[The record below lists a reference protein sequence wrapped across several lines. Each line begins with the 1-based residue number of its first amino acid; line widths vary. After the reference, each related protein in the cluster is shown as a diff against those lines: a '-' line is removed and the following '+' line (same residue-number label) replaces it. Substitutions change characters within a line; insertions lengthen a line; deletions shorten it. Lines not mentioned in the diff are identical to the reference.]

1 MNDFSDNNNPHQEDN
16 MERFRYL
23 SQAWIDEA
31 AGRLRAELT
40 PDKMKHVT
48 SSMLTVYKN
57 CPDGRER
64 AVYYKFV
71 DGALDKLS
79 VEEGELPEVEFR
91 IVGDYETF
99 AKISRAEIGSRGALM
114 SGKLVLKGNMVKAL
128 SLSAVVDRMNKVL
141 ATIPTEY

>member
-1 MNDFSDNNNPHQEDN
+1 
-16 MERFRYL
+16 MERFHYL

-31 AGRLRAELT
+31 ARRLRAELT

-71 DGALDKLS
+71 DGALDALS
-79 VEEGELPEVEFR
+79 VEEGELPEAEFR

-99 AKISRAEIGSRGALM
+99 AKISRAEIGSRSALM

-128 SLSAVVDRMNKVL
+128 SLSAVVDRLNKVL
-141 ATIPTEY
+141 ASIPTDF

>member
-1 MNDFSDNNNPHQEDN
+1 
-16 MERFRYL
+16 MERYRYL

-31 AGRLRAELT
+31 AKRLRAELT

-99 AKISRAEIGSRGALM
+99 AKISRAEIGSRSALM

-128 SLSAVVDRMNKVL
+128 SLSAVVDRLNKVL
-141 ATIPTEY
+141 ASIPTDF

>member
-1 MNDFSDNNNPHQEDN
+1 
-16 MERFRYL
+16 MERYRYL

-31 AGRLRAELT
+31 AKRLRAELT

-79 VEEGELPEVEFR
+79 VEEGELPEAEFR

-99 AKISRAEIGSRGALM
+99 AKISRAEIGSRSALM

-128 SLSAVVDRMNKVL
+128 SLSAVVDRLNKVL
-141 ATIPTEY
+141 ASIPTDF